1 MRRQRPSS
9 EVARLA
15 QPVLGLLDGAWQ
27 RMHWWVAAM
36 ACLYLLSGITIV
48 RSDEAAVVL
57 RWGRLVGETPALQEH
72 GPGLLFSFPRPV
84 DQVVRVKVK
93 HVWDVPVNTLAS
105 ADGGAGY
112 DTLDPV
118 TQGYAVT
125 GNQNIVHVNM
135 VAHYRVREPA
145 EWAFYGLKAEDA
157 LRVEISAAMI
167 RSLGEMDIDRVLSDG
182 RKELIATATHRAQ
195 EGLDAAHSGLELTS
209 LELIKLAPPQAL
221 AGDFNA
227 VQSAFIGAETSIK
240 NARTYSENAIPKAQA
255 DADTEV
261 QDARSAAAS
270 DLATARGE
278 AGAFLA
284 LEREY
289 KADPAVVGERLYRD
303 GVDRAIAGA
312 GRIQWVPPPVGG
324 NYHGMR
330 ISIAPEDA
338 GMPVNSELQRAAS
351 PSADKTRRKPS
362 PEEEE

>member
-1 MRRQRPSS
+1 
-9 EVARLA
+9 
-15 QPVLGLLDGAWQ
+15 
-27 RMHWWVAAM
+27 MHWWIAAM

-57 RWGRLVGETPALQEH
+57 RWGRLVGDTPALQEH

-93 HVWDVPVNTLAS
+93 HVWDVPVDTLTS
-105 ADGGAGY
+105 ADGGTG

-135 VAHYRVREPA
+135 VAHYRVRDPA

-157 LRVEISAAMI
+157 LRVEISAAMV

-182 RKELIATATHRAQ
+182 RKDLIATATRRAQ
-195 EGLDAAHSGLELTS
+195 AGLDAAHSGLELTS
-209 LELIKLAPPQAL
+209 LELIRLAPPQAL

-240 NARTYSENAIPKAQA
+240 NARAYAANAIPKAQS

-261 QDARSAAAS
+261 QDARSATTS
-270 DLATARGE
+270 DLAVARGD

-289 KADPAVVGERLYRD
+289 KTNPAVMGERIYRD
-303 GVDRAIAGA
+303 GMDQALARA
-312 GRIQWVPPPVGG
+312 GRIQWIPPPVGG
-324 NYHGMR
+324 SYHGMR
-330 ISIAPEDA
+330 ISISPEDA
-338 GMPVNSELQRAAS
+338 ETPVNSEIQRTQ
-351 PSADKTRRKPS
+351 PPPDPRRY
-362 PEEEE
+362 EEE